1 MATPLRLDDLRRAW
15 DARDPQFVDLVV
27 RLAGQPDEEP
37 DQPVRDGAPTFDSFL
52 RDMRSWTVRRK
63 TKEEQAHWRQETVKA
78 LEAPTAEVPLPA
90 RLRVHELIYAM
101 WTSDEPFARRSLLE
115 VIARVPLVYGPWR
128 ALKRIFKEA
137 EARPD
142 TEVYGALAAR
152 FDMAFARGSGGGVS
166 TQTLGYLVR
175 RAWRFLRHTGTR
187 LPATYPDIATDFLVR
202 YEDDTNWRGTWVAN
216 HIFYHESKQ
225 YGRHR
230 FRYWTPPGS
239 MLKNRAFA
247 DLWQRSPRPLFSL
260 LERAQADTVFQFA
273 TDALKTDF
281 RALLREVEP
290 AWVARLVNVSSR
302 AVHSFVVW
310 VLTNVPRFEQD
321 SFRDL
326 GLHEPVLRLFD
337 SPSDEARKYAADYA
351 RTHARDLPVDELV
364 RLANNAND
372 AVRKLAADLLLARDA
387 RKDVGL
393 DAWGRLLETEHGHA
407 LAADVLKKHFG
418 PRELTPEWFADRL
431 FSPSKKAFQFAK
443 GHLPQVHPAQK
454 LGADYFMALID
465 RADDPDDPAAQNVVP
480 FALSELGRFDLNAL
494 DPDFLKRLLLH
505 PLTQRQAVLWVN
517 EGRLKPQSIGVDFLK
532 AVAFHLAWDADPW
545 LTVLKGGPRKW
556 GRELQYSEPLG
567 DTILGWLADV
577 RRFTPAE
584 VGMGWLLTLVQR
596 GEARYHDFAVER
608 LIKSFAPSDF
618 APSAPAPAT
627 PQAAQVDLNKATFVF
642 TGKLATM
649 VRKEAEDKVKGAN
662 GVVAGSV
669 TKNLHYLVIG
679 DEGSPLYGH
688 GKKGDKQLKAE
699 DLNAKGANIK
709 IISETAFLQMLA
721 RGAPSG
727 AQSADATLAG
737 CERLWE
743 MVVAPGPADA
753 PLGSF
758 ARKYIRRHHPEI
770 AQAETDRPVDPGY
783 EIPLSFLSFDRVK
796 PLFAETR
803 KPLREFALDLAKWEF
818 ARWSP
823 PALDLVR
830 LCELPFPEVRKFV
843 GEALLADDHPKHA
856 RYRLNPDALSPAG
869 VYAFC
874 ESTNEATRALGMQ
887 LIDRS
892 PRLKVPEELFRLT
905 ESPDRKVRAFVIR
918 ALWSLYRDR
927 GVTPDWK
934 PPVPPQ
940 TTVSEA
946 ARKAAAAEA
955 ERRGPGVPHR
965 PERRPAEDPE
975 LAMFL
980 RRVLFEIPPGRMEPA
995 SEEDKA
1001 IFEKLKPLPARK
1013 AKLSLVEV
1021 MRDLALEDEGFAR
1034 GVVPVLREFM
1044 GSRGPSERD
1053 ACLVAVT
1060 RVQAKFK
1067 LTQSREAAKE
1077 NHS

>member
-15 DARDPQFVDLVV
+15 DARDPKFVDMVV
-27 RLAGQPDEEP
+27 RLAEQPDEEP
-37 DQPVRDGAPTFDSFL
+37 EQPIRDGAPTFAKFL
-52 RDMRSWTVRRK
+52 QEMRSWQVRRK
-63 TKEEQAHWRQETVKA
+63 PAEEQAHWRQEAIKA

-90 RLRVHELIYAM
+90 RLQIHELIYTL
-101 WTSDEPFARRSLLE
+101 WTTDEPFARRSLLD

-137 EARPD
+137 EGRPD

-152 FDMAFARGSGGGVS
+152 FDMAFARGHGSGVS
-166 TQTLGYLVR
+166 RQTLGYLVR
-175 RAWRFLRHTGTR
+175 RAWRFLRRTAVQ
-187 LPATYPDIATDFLVR
+187 LPATYADVATDFLTR
-202 YEDDTNWRGTWVAN
+202 YTDDTNWRGTWVAN
-216 HIFYHESKQ
+216 HVFYHESKQ
-225 YGRHR
+225 YGRHS
-230 FRYWTPPGS
+230 FHVYSPPTGGT
-239 MLKNRAFA
+239 LKNRAYP
-247 DLWQRSPRPLFSL
+247 DLWQRSPRPLFAL
-260 LERAQADTVFQFA
+260 LERAQADPVFQFA

-290 AWVARLVNVSSR
+290 DWVARLVNVNSK

-310 VLTNVPRFEQD
+310 VLTNVPRFEQGK
-321 SFRDL
+321 FRDL

-351 RTHARDLPVDELV
+351 RTHARDLPVEELV
-364 RLANNAND
+364 RLANNAHD
-372 AVRKLAADLLLARDA
+372 AVRKLAADLLLSRDA

-393 DAWGRLLETEHGHA
+393 DAWGRLLETDHGHS

-418 PRELTPEWFADRL
+418 PKELTPEWFADRL
-431 FSPSKKAFQFAK
+431 FSPSRKAFQFAK
-443 GHLPQVHPAQK
+443 GHLPTIHPPQK
-454 LGADYFMALID
+454 LGADFFTALID
-465 RADDPDDPAAQNVVP
+465 RAEDPADAAAQNVVP
-480 FALSELGRFDLNAL
+480 FALSELNRFDLNAL

-517 EGRLKPQSIGVDFLK
+517 EGRLKLQSVGVEFLK
-532 AVAFHLAWDADPW
+532 TVAFHPAWDGDPW
-545 LTVLKGGPRKW
+545 LTGLKAGPRKW

-567 DTILGWLADV
+567 DTILEWLADV
-577 RRFTPAE
+577 RRFTPGE
-584 VGMGWLLTLVQR
+584 VGMDWLLTLVQR
-596 GEARYHDFAVER
+596 GESRYHDFAVER

-618 APSAPAPAT
+618 APQQPAK
-627 PQAAQVDLNKATFVF
+627 PQAAPQAVDLNKASFVF

-649 VRKEAEDKVKGAN
+649 VRKEAEEKVKTAN
-662 GVVAGSV
+662 GTVAGSV

-679 DEGSPLYGH
+679 DEGSPLYGA

-699 DLNAKGANIK
+699 DLNSKGANIR
-709 IISETAFLQMLA
+709 IISETAFLQMLV
-721 RGAPSG
+721 RGAPAAAASD
-727 AQSADATLAG
+727 DATLAG
-737 CERLWE
+737 CERLWQ

-753 PLGSF
+753 PLGAF

-770 AQAETDRPVDPGY
+770 APAETDRPVDPGH
-783 EIPLSFLSFDRVK
+783 EVPPSFLTFERVK

-823 PALDLVR
+823 PAMDLVH
-830 LCELPFPEVRKFV
+830 LCELPFPEVRRFI

-856 RYRLNPDALSPAG
+856 KYRINPDTLSPAG

-892 PRLKVPEELFRLT
+892 PRLRVPEELFRLT

-934 PPVPPQ
+934 PSVPPQ

-955 ERRGPGVPHR
+955 ERRGPGVPPK
-965 PERRPAEDPE
+965 PEKRPADDPE
-975 LAMFL
+975 LAQFL
-980 RRVLFEIPPGRMEPA
+980 RRILFEIPPGRMEPA

-1001 IFEKLKPLPARK
+1001 IFEKLKPLPARR

-1021 MRDLALEDEGFAR
+1021 MRDLAVEDATFAG
-1034 GVVPVLREFM
+1034 GVLPVLTEFM
-1044 GSRGPSERD
+1044 ASRGPSERD

-1060 RVQAKFK
+1060 RIRARHVGTGLRPVQP
-1067 LTQSREAAKE
+1067 T
-1077 NHS
+1077 